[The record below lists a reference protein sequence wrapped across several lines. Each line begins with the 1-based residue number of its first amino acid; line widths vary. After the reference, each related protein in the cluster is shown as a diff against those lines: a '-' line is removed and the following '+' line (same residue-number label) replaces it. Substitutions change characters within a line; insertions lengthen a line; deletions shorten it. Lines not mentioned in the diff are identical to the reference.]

1 MLLMP
6 HKSHDKSRF
15 FFLEHVPKFVAQGC
29 FVENDKGAKLLAV
42 KYGSFYSNSDPKA
55 TVVYCSTLA
64 RDMSYEFFAVRN
76 EVECW
81 TGKDT
86 ARTYN
91 KNGKSVNCVG
101 GVGKKSA
108 NFVYRLQPSY
118 PYPTGCDSDPCQNN
132 GFCVVDKD
140 DNLEY
145 TCECQEMFSGK
156 NCEG

>member
-1 MLLMP
+1 MINLD
-6 HKSHDKSRF
+6 S
-15 FFLEHVPKFVAQGC
+15 FLEHVPKFVAQGC
-29 FVENDKGAKLLAV
+29 FVENDKGAKLLAT
-42 KYGSFYSNSDPKA
+42 KYGAFYSNSDPKA

-81 TGKDT
+81 SGKDT

-91 KNGKSVNCVG
+91 KNGKSDDCVG
-101 GVGKKSA
+101 GVGQKFA

-118 PYPTGCDSDPCQNN
+118 PHPTGCDSDPCQNN